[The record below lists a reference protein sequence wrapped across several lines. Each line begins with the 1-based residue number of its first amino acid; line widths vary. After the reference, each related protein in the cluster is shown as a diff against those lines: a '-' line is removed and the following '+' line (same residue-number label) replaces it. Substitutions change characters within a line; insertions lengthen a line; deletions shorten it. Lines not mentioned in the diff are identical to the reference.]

1 MNPNENMYDITII
14 GGGPVGLFAAFYAGM
29 RQAKVKII
37 DSLENLGGQ
46 PGHLY
51 SEKLIYDIPAYP
63 AITGEDL
70 TINLTDQLKRF
81 DTSFC
86 LGEEA
91 LNIVRFQPEIDVP
104 YFEIESSKGKHFSR
118 SVIIA
123 AGNGAFQPRK
133 LNLEN
138 AAQFES
144 GNLHYYVNNLDKFR
158 DRVVAICGGGDS
170 AVDWA
175 LTLEPIAKKVY
186 IVHRRNKFRA
196 LEHSVSLLES
206 SSVEILTPYLPVEL
220 QGDGQTIEKVILN
233 ESRTDNLLALD
244 VDDFIVNYGFSTSI
258 GKIKTWGLETERNA
272 IKVNQQLETNI
283 PGIYAI
289 GDIAEYPGKVKIIA
303 SGFGEA
309 PQAVNNALFYI
320 DPENITPSI
329 HSTSLFEGE

>member
-1 MNPNENMYDITII
+1 MNLNEPMYDITII

-46 PGHLY
+46 PAHLY

-63 AITGEDL
+63 AITGHDL
-70 TINLTDQLKRF
+70 CHNLIEQLERF
-81 DTSFC
+81 DTTFC

-91 LNIVRFQPEIDVP
+91 LNVERFEPEVDVP
-104 YFEIESSKGKHFSR
+104 YFEIETSVGKHYSR
-118 SVIIA
+118 SIIIA

-133 LNLEN
+133 LNVDK
-138 AAQFES
+138 ATQFEG
-144 GNLHYYVNNLDKFR
+144 GNLHYYVNNLEKFR

-175 LTLEPIAKKVY
+175 LTLEDIAKKVY
-186 IVHRRNKFRA
+186 IIHRRNKFRA
-196 LEHSVSLLES
+196 LEHSVSLLENS
-206 SSVEILTPYLPVEL
+206 TVEVLTPYVPVEL
-220 QGDGQTIEKVILN
+220 QGEGQQIEKVVLN
-233 ESRTDNLLALD
+233 ESRTENYLTLD

-258 GKIKTWGLETERNA
+258 GKIKTWGLNTERNSL
-272 IKVNQQLETNI
+272 KVNQQLETNI

-309 PQAVNNALFYI
+309 PQAVNNALLYI
-320 DPENITPSI
+320 DPENVTPSI

>member
-29 RQAKVKII
+29 RQAKVKVI

-46 PGHLY
+46 PAHLY
-51 SEKLIYDIPAYP
+51 SEKYIYDIPAYP
-63 AITGEDL
+63 AITGVAL
-70 TINLTDQLKRF
+70 TNNLIEQLERF
-81 DTSFC
+81 DTTFC

-91 LNIVRFQPEIDVP
+91 LSVVRFEPEIDVP
-104 YFEIESSKGKHFSR
+104 YFEIETSIGKHFSR
-118 SVIIA
+118 SIIIA

-133 LNLEN
+133 LNVDN
-138 AAQFES
+138 ATQFEN
-144 GNLHYYVNNLDKFR
+144 GNLHYYVNNLEKFR

-196 LEHSVSLLES
+196 LEHSVSLLKS
-206 SSVEILTPYLPVEL
+206 SSVEILTPYVPLEL
-220 QGDGQTIEKVILN
+220 QGEGQIIDKVILN
-233 ESRTDNLLALD
+233 ESRTDNVLALD

-258 GKIKTWGLETERNA
+258 GKIKTWGLDTERNA

-289 GDIAEYPGKVKIIA
+289 GDIADYVGKVKIIA

-309 PQAVNNALFYI
+309 PQAVNNALLYI
-320 DPENITPSI
+320 DPENVTPSI

>member
-1 MNPNENMYDITII
+1 MKSNENMYDITII

-46 PGHLY
+46 PAHLY
-51 SEKLIYDIPAYP
+51 AEKLIYDIPAFP
-63 AITGEDL
+63 AITGDL
-70 TINLTDQLKRF
+70 LSKNLIEQLNRF
-81 DTSFC
+81 DTTFC

-91 LNIVRFQPEIDVP
+91 LNIVRYEPEIDVP
-104 YFEIESSKGKHFSR
+104 YFEIETNKGKHFTR
-118 SVIIA
+118 SIIIA

-133 LNLEN
+133 LNLDGASSYE
-138 AAQFES
+138 A
-144 GNLHYYVNNLDKFR
+144 GNLHYYVNNLENFR
-158 DRVVAICGGGDS
+158 HRIVAICGGGDS

-175 LTLEPIAKKVY
+175 LMLEPIAKKVY

-196 LEHSVSLLES
+196 LEHSVNLLKN
-206 SSVEILTPYLPVEL
+206 SSVEVLTPYVPVEL
-220 QGDGQTIEKVILN
+220 QGDGHNIEKVTLN
-233 ESRTDNLLALD
+233 ESRTDNFLELNI
-244 VDDFIVNYGFSTSI
+244 DDFIVNYGFSTSI
-258 GKIKTWGLETERNA
+258 GKIKTWGLVTERNA

-289 GDIAEYPGKVKIIA
+289 GDIADYTGKVKIIA

-309 PQAVNNALFYI
+309 PQAVNNALLYI
-320 DPENITPSI
+320 DPENLTPSV

>member
-29 RQAKVKII
+29 RQAKVKVI

-46 PGHLY
+46 PAHLY
-51 SEKLIYDIPAYP
+51 SEKYIYDIPAYP
-63 AITGEDL
+63 AITGEAL
-70 TINLTDQLKRF
+70 TNNLIEQLERF
-81 DTSFC
+81 DTTFC

-91 LNIVRFQPEIDVP
+91 LSVVRFEPEIDVP
-104 YFEIESSKGKHFSR
+104 YFEIETSIGKHFSR
-118 SVIIA
+118 SIIIA

-133 LNLEN
+133 LNVDN
-138 AAQFES
+138 ATQFEN
-144 GNLHYYVNNLDKFR
+144 GNLHYYVNNLEKFR

-196 LEHSVSLLES
+196 LEHSVSLLKS
-206 SSVEILTPYLPVEL
+206 SSVEILTSYVPLEL
-220 QGDGQTIEKVILN
+220 QGEGQIIDKVILN
-233 ESRTDNLLALD
+233 ESRTDNVLALD

-258 GKIKTWGLETERNA
+258 GKIKTWGLDTERNA

-289 GDIAEYPGKVKIIA
+289 GDIADYVGKVKIIA

-309 PQAVNNALFYI
+309 PQAVNNALLYI
-320 DPENITPSI
+320 DPENVTPSI